1 MLKIADRRWKYC
13 ANCLSLMLGSL
24 CSMWDKELFKSKK
37 TDSRTQ
43 EWIASSEVELRVTLE
58 CAAPSSAAS
67 ELMATRVTICQ
78 GLMSLDASLFKWLVS
93 VGDNSACLMKSNR
106 SLKPAIIPS

>member
-1 MLKIADRRWKYC
+1 MRDT
-13 ANCLSLMLGSL
+13 
-24 CSMWDKELFKSKK
+24 ELFKSKK

-58 CAAPSSAAS
+58 SATPSSAAS

-78 GLMSLDASLFKWLVS
+78 GL
-93 VGDNSACLMKSNR
+93 
-106 SLKPAIIPS
+106 